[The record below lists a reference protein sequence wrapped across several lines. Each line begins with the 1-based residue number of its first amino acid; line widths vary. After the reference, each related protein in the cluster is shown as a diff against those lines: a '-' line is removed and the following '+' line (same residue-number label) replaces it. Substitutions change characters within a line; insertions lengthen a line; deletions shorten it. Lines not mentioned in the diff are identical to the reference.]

1 MIERELYEVRAAKS
15 LSSFSKTPLAPETVD
30 VVIMLGNAP
39 HRLAIELM
47 MKRSSMGKSDEPKG
61 LFAAIVERRRGVLPR
76 QKEAA
81 IHEPVGTRRQRRG
94 EGA

>member
-61 LFAAIVERRRGVLPR
+61 LFAAIVERRRGVLHFIDCIAR
-76 QKEAA
+76 QPVSAITCDVAA
-81 IHEPVGTRRQRRG
+81 RV
-94 EGA
+94 